1 MVFIELSGVKFNRLR
16 VVSKA
21 YTNKHRKVVW
31 ECLCDCGNTSFV
43 TTRELKSGHTKSC
56 GCLKKERIIN
66 QSQKGFH
73 QKNNKAEYN
82 SYSSMKNRC
91 YNSNCPHYDRYGGR
105 GISVCDEWFES
116 FETFLNDMG
125 KRPSLEH
132 TLDRIDVN
140 GNYDPSNC
148 RWADLSTQSFNKR
161 KRRDNTTGH
170 VGVGYIKDRDAYKA
184 TISKDGKLHY
194 LGYFKT
200 FKEAETARI
209 TAEKEYYK

>member
-140 GNYDPSNC
+140 GNYEPSNC
-148 RWADLSTQSFNKR
+148 RWATDQQQ
-161 KRRDNTTGH
+161 
-170 VGVGYIKDRDAYKA
+170 A
-184 TISKDGKLHY
+184 TESG
-194 LGYFKT
+194 
-200 FKEAETARI
+200 AEPRHHPPPHARAHH
-209 TAEKEYYK
+209 TMVTPRPVRPPHQRHQ